1 MQLRSQDTR
10 SLLARPHYSVNPG
23 YVPTPTSHFTSTHT
37 HTQCH
42 PDIMI
47 PGLYMLEA
55 IIHQSPYMLTPTYP
69 HPVTKPHSHLTDTHT
84 HPQCDPD
91 LKIPGLYMLDAI
103 IRQSR
108 HQYGEE
114 LDIYSYRFTKN
125 MDVTIRNVIRHCNE
139 DENVGCDLDGL
150 FLLLLLLLYNNYI
163 NIIINTTLYS
173 VVFIIIFI

>member
-1 MQLRSQDTR
+1 
-10 SLLARPHYSVNPG
+10 
-23 YVPTPTSHFTSTHT
+23 
-37 HTQCH
+37 
-42 PDIMI
+42 
-47 PGLYMLEA
+47 
-55 IIHQSPYMLTPTYP
+55 
-69 HPVTKPHSHLTDTHT
+69 
-84 HPQCDPD
+84 
-91 LKIPGLYMLDAI
+91 MLDAI

-163 NIIINTTLYS
+163 I
-173 VVFIIIFI
+173 